1 MRLARPAKPRDV
13 HRLPMAWN
21 GLLHLISGGFAF
33 ACVFPFLFVVVIS
46 FTDENTLL
54 EKGYQIWPADWS
66 VNAYEYVFRTG
77 DQLLRSYGVTLFV
90 TVVGMLLTVAMTT
103 LYAYSISRR
112 NFKYRKFFSF
122 YAFFTMLFGGG
133 LVPTYIVV
141 AQMLELKDTIW
152 ALILPMSLNAFN
164 IFILRTFFQTMVPTP
179 IIESGK
185 IDGAGEFK
193 ILLMLVLPISLPGL
207 ATIALF
213 STLSY
218 WNDWFNA
225 LLYIDSNRLV
235 PLQALLMRIEQSM
248 QFIIQNSALLNSG
261 QSREMLR
268 SLPQETTRMAMV
280 VLATGPIV
288 LAYPFFQRYFVQG
301 LTIGA
306 VKD

>member
-1 MRLARPAKPRDV
+1 MLAQKAAKFRDI
-13 HRLPMAWN
+13 HRLPAAWN
-21 GLLHLISGGFAF
+21 GLLHLIAGGFAL
-33 ACVFPFLFVVVIS
+33 ACVFPFLFVVIIS
-46 FTDENTLL
+46 FTDEHTLAL
-54 EKGYQIWPADWS
+54 NGYRIFPDKWSAD
-66 VNAYEYVFRTG
+66 AYTYMFKTG
-77 DQLLRSYGVTLFV
+77 DQLLRSYGVTIFV
-90 TVVGMLLTVAMTT
+90 TVVGTLLTVVLTT
-103 LYAYSISRR
+103 LYAYALSRR
-112 NFKYRKFFSF
+112 SFKYRKFFSLF
-122 YAFFTMLFGGG
+122 AFFTMLFGGG

-141 AQMLELKDTIW
+141 AQMLHLKDTIW

-164 IFILRTFFQTMVPTP
+164 IIVLRTFLQTMVPEP

-185 IDGAGEFK
+185 IDGAGEFR
-193 ILLMLVLPISLPGL
+193 ILLQLVVPISLPGI

-213 STLSY
+213 STLGY

-225 LLYIDSNRLV
+225 LLYIDSNSLV
-235 PLQALLMRIEQSM
+235 PLQSLMMRIYNNM

-261 QSREMLR
+261 QGKEMLR
-268 SLPQETTRMAMV
+268 SLPQETSRMAMV